1 MKEEYPEPL
10 KASISFCRPIIYP
23 SKPAAA
29 PVSASCWWL
38 AARLDCFWFASGPRQ
53 QGWRQLDM
61 VTWLQHKPRIGS
73 WENHGKSAF
82 SPHLQALHPSLLLC
96 ALARFHWKRLL
107 VCLNGFVWPK
117 SNSLSYFLLFKWKH
131 LFDRHILRGMWVPI
145 LIFWTS
151 LNFSRCQLGYR
162 RVFCWKLQPFVHEV
176 GRRY

>member
-29 PVSASCWWL
+29 PLSASCWWL

-96 ALARFHWKRLL
+96 ALARFHWKRLQ

-117 SNSLSYFLLFKWKH
+117 SNSLSYLFPIQMKTLIWPSQLEGSVGPH
-131 LFDRHILRGMWVPI
+131 SEILDKPK
-145 LIFWTS
+145 F
-151 LNFSRCQLGYR
+151 
-162 RVFCWKLQPFVHEV
+162 
-176 GRRY
+176 